1 MNVEE
6 LMTKARDTISVSKVY
21 STPVER
27 DGITVIT
34 AARVMGGGGGG
45 TGQDENGQEGEGGGF
60 GMLGKP
66 AGAFVIDNGKLRW
79 QPAVDA
85 NVVIASV
92 AAVVV
97 AVVLGRAI
105 SRR

>member
-6 LMTKARDTISVSKVY
+6 LLTKARENISVSKVY
-21 STPVER
+21 SPPVEK

-45 TGQDENGQEGEGGGF
+45 IGQDESGQEGEGGGF
-60 GMLGKP
+60 GMAGRP
-66 AGAFVIDNGKLRW
+66 TGAFVIDAGKVRW

-85 NVVIASV
+85 NVVIASA
-92 AAVVV
+92 AAVLV
-97 AVVLGRAI
+97 ALVLGRAI

>member
-6 LMTKARDTISVSKVY
+6 LLAKARESVSESKVY
-21 STPVER
+21 SPPVER
-27 DGITVIT
+27 DGLTVIT

-60 GMLGKP
+60 GMVGRP
-66 AGAFVIDNGKLRW
+66 VGAYVIDNGQVRW
-79 QPAVDA
+79 QPAVDV

-92 AAVVV
+92 AAVAV
-97 AVVLGRAI
+97 ALVIARAV